1 MDNLPDKETIERYI
15 KENDDNGDGQIDFN
29 EFCDMMK
36 KCETQVLLWEPYNN
50 RLEISSSNRET
61 LELNYNDIWIN
72 SFECNNLASL
82 IY

>member
-36 KCETQVLLWEPYNN
+36 KCECGTCAWVGVE
-50 RLEISSSNRET
+50 SV
-61 LELNYNDIWIN
+61 
-72 SFECNNLASL
+72 F
-82 IY
+82 